1 MDQKRW
7 NNAVW
12 AVLLPGIL
20 LVSRNLISDEPKASG
35 SYVEQIQQ
43 WRTEHEAKFRSPTGW
58 LALVGHYWLEPGTN
72 SFGASA
78 DNRIRLPSIP
88 GLSVYGS
95 FELSANRVQLFVEE
109 GTITVNQLPVTTAK
123 LDIDTT
129 EPETNGKDEICIGDR
144 LKLQLVRRNGRF
156 AVRVRDSES
165 PFIKDFKGKEWFDA
179 DPSYR
184 VEAKFTR
191 FVLPRTVRIINVKGD
206 ETDTK
211 IVGRVEFTLGQT
223 RCQLD
228 AMEDAPDQLFLIFK
242 DLTNGKTT
250 YGAGRFLDVPLTAS
264 HDSII
269 LDFNQTYNPP
279 CAFSPHTLCPIPPPQ
294 NHLKIA
300 ICAGERY
307 SSAEK

>member
-1 MDQKRW
+1 MGG
-7 NNAVW
+7 A
-12 AVLLPGIL
+12 AAGVLLF
-20 LVSRNLISDEPKASG
+20 SRNLISDEPKSSG
-35 SYVEQIQQ
+35 SYAEQIQK
-43 WRTEHEAKFRSPTGW
+43 WRAEHEAKFRSPTGW
-58 LALVGHYWLEPGTN
+58 LALVGHYWLEPGKN
-72 SFGASA
+72 SFGVSA
-78 DNRIRLPSIP
+78 DSLVRLPAIP
-88 GLSVYGS
+88 GLLAQGS
-95 FELSANRVQLFVEE
+95 FELSGDRVQLLVEK
-109 GTITVNQLPVTTAK
+109 GTITVNQMPATTAN

-165 PFIKDFKGKEWFDA
+165 SFIKDFKGKDWFDA

-191 FVLPRTVRIINVKGD
+191 FGVPRTVKIINVKGD
-206 ETDTK
+206 QTDTK
-211 IVGRVEFTLGQT
+211 IVGTVEFTLGQT

-242 DLTNGKTT
+242 DLTNGKST

-264 HDSII
+264 RDLVF
-269 LDFNQTYNPP
+269 LDFNQAYNPP
-279 CAFSPHTLCPIPPPQ
+279 CAFSPHTLCPMPPTQ

-300 ICAGERY
+300 ISAGERY
-307 SSAEK
+307 TENAK